1 MLYQLSYSRSRH
13 RDGEPTLLSRP
24 PGVKPDRQ
32 SVRMVSVYAWVAE
45 ASLLRGLET
54 STA

>member
-1 MLYQLSYSRSRH
+1 MLYQLSYSRSGVPKLVATRG
-13 RDGEPTLLSRP
+13 RVKAYWTL
-24 PGVKPDRQ
+24 
-32 SVRMVSVYAWVAE
+32 SVYACVAL